1 MKEGESVLSYCA
13 RTMEN
18 TNKIHFHGEKMDE
31 VSIVE
36 NILRSLTSKYNYVVW
51 LIEESKDIDELS
63 LDELQ
68 KKKEEVEVEAEK
80 EKEKEEILEVGISAG
95 ISKPISI
102 NLKVEVETMTNP
114 RETVIDVTNLEA
126 GTLLMAVHDRT
137 KYLTDIWYVN
147 SGCSNHMCGYKF
159 SFSSLNDSLRSTVS
173 FGDCSAVEVMGKGDI
188 RIKTKN
194 SFVETISC
202 VLYFPD
208 LKANL
213 RSAGQLQEKGYII
226 TTKKGKCEIYDPV
239 RGAIAVVQMSSKR
252 LFPLKIDNIKSC
264 LMVETKDSS

>member
-80 EKEKEEILEVGISAG
+80 EKEEEEILEVGILAG
-95 ISKPISI
+95 ISKPILI

-114 RETVIDVTNLEA
+114 
-126 GTLLMAVHDRT
+126 
-137 KYLTDIWYVN
+137 
-147 SGCSNHMCGYKF
+147 
-159 SFSSLNDSLRSTVS
+159 SLRSTVS

-194 SFVETISC
+194 SFVETISD
-202 VLYFPD
+202 VLYVPD

-226 TTKKGKCEIYDPV
+226 TMKKGKCEIYDPV